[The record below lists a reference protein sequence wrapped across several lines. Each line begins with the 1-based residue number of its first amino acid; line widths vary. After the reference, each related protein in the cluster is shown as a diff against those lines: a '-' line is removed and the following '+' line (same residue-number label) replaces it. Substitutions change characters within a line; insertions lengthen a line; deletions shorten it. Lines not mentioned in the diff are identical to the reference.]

1 MLRSNFS
8 RLCLTSVLLAGLS
21 ACGGSDPASSTK
33 QGAQKMRASADIVA
47 VDYGPTTQQLYIAYF
62 GRPADPY
69 GLLHFKAQL
78 EKLQAPLEM
87 PALEL
92 AYSSNGEIKQLVNGF
107 ATSVE
112 SQTLYT
118 GSTDA
123 FVSAVYKNILAR
135 TPPANDEGRAF
146 WVDAIDN
153 RGLTRARAALSII
166 AGAQKNTSAQGE
178 IDAQVIQSKLA
189 VASRFTSLVAPE
201 VYSGEAA
208 AALARQ
214 MLNTVKTPGITGD
227 SYQQQ
232 IADLI
237 DQLERNDFSSLFPGT
252 YSGTFDGGESGP
264 FSFTIASNGTING
277 SGVTKSNVPFII
289 TGTLAKATGAT
300 VPIAAT
306 FGPFN
311 FTGQLTATGKLS
323 GTWSGNG
330 MNGTV
335 SAVRTQEGD
344 MGSVVVTPAAK

>member
-1 MLRSNFS
+1 
-8 RLCLTSVLLAGLS
+8 
-21 ACGGSDPASSTK
+21 
-33 QGAQKMRASADIVA
+33 MRASADIVA

-69 GLLHFKAQL
+69 GLQHFKAQL

-92 AYSSNGEIKQLVNGF
+92 AYNSNGGIRELVNSF
-107 ATSVE
+107 AASTE
-112 SQTLYT
+112 SQALYS

-123 FVSAVYKNILAR
+123 FVSAVYKNVLAR
-135 TPPANDEGRAF
+135 TPPANDEGKAF
-146 WVDAIDN
+146 WVDAIDK

-189 VASRFTSLVAPE
+189 VASRFTSLVSPE
-201 VYSGEAA
+201 VFRGEAA

-227 SYQQQ
+227 SYQQP

-237 DQLERNDFSSLFPGT
+237 DQLERNDFSSLFPGM
-252 YSGTFDGGESGP
+252 YAGTFDGGDSGP
-264 FSFTIASNGTING
+264 FGFTIASNGTING
-277 SGVTKSNVPFII
+277 NGVTRNVTPFLI
-289 TGTLAKATGAT
+289 TGTLAKAIGAT
-300 VPIAAT
+300 VPITAT
-306 FGPFN
+306 FGAYN
-311 FTGQLTATGKLS
+311 FTGELTATGKLS

-330 MNGTV
+330 MTGTV
-335 SAVRTQEGD
+335 SGTRILDGD
-344 MGSVVVTPAAK
+344 LGGVVVTPAAK

>member
-1 MLRSNFS
+1 
-8 RLCLTSVLLAGLS
+8 
-21 ACGGSDPASSTK
+21 
-33 QGAQKMRASADIVA
+33 MRAAADIVA
-47 VDYGPTTQQLYIAYF
+47 VDYGPSTQQLYIAYF

-69 GLLHFKAQL
+69 GLQHFKAQL
-78 EKLQAPLEM
+78 EKLQTPLDM

-92 AYSSNGEIKQLVNGF
+92 AYNSNGGIRELVNSFG
-107 ATSVE
+107 TSTE
-112 SQTLYT
+112 SQALYS

-123 FVSAVYKNILAR
+123 FVSAIYKNVLAR
-135 TPPANDEGRAF
+135 TPPANDEGKAF
-146 WVDAIDN
+146 WVDAIDK
-153 RGLTRARAALSII
+153 RGLTRARAALAII
-166 AGAQKNTSAQGE
+166 AGAQKNTSAQGQV
-178 IDAQVIQSKLA
+178 DAQVIQSKLS
-189 VASRFTSLVAPE
+189 VATRFTSLVQPE

-232 IADLI
+232 IAALI

-252 YSGTFDGGESGP
+252 YSGTFDGGDSGP

-277 SGVTKSNVPFII
+277 QGYTKANVPFLI
-289 TGTLAKATGAT
+289 TGTLARATGAT

-330 MNGTV
+330 MSGTV
-335 SAVRTQEGD
+335 SGSRILDGD
-344 MGSVVVTPAAK
+344 LGGVVVTPAAK